1 MLENTGFSAGERD
14 GRADALAGRR
24 YRPRPK
30 LSLSI
35 MSNGYQ
41 STYVEGYAQA
51 YRDMKYAMTRQ
62 DVQDN
67 RRKLERAKILRD
79 QELERQNR
87 IEGRSQQS

>member
-30 LSLSI
+30 LSLSV
-35 MSNGYQ
+35 MSSGYQ
-41 STYVEGYAQA
+41 STYMEGYVQA
-51 YRDMKYAMTRQ
+51 YRDTKYAKTRQ

-67 RRKLERAKILRD
+67 RRKLEQAKSMKD
-79 QELERQNR
+79 KETERENR
-87 IEGRSQQS
+87 NESRPEQR

>member
-30 LSLSI
+30 LSLSV
-35 MSNGYQ
+35 MSSGYQ
-41 STYVEGYAQA
+41 STYMEGYTQA

-87 IEGRSQQS
+87 IEGRSQ